1 MNYIDPHAH
10 MVSRTTD
17 DYLMMARMGCVAVSE
32 PAFWAG
38 FDRCPKG
45 FRDYFRHL
53 TDVEPKRAAQ
63 YGIAHH
69 SWICIN
75 AKEAED
81 VGLSREVISFM
92 PEFLDR
98 PGVLGVGEIGLNKNT
113 RNEAVVFSE
122 QVDLAA
128 RYEKLI
134 LVHTPHLQDK
144 YMGTRMILDMLR
156 LDSRIQPER
165 VLIDH
170 VEEHTVRLAKDAGH
184 WCAMT
189 LYPTTKC
196 TPQRAADI
204 IEMHGPDQIMVN
216 SACDWGPSGPA
227 VVRDFALE
235 MKSRG
240 HPESVVRKVVFD
252 NPVEFFS
259 RSEGW
264 KLPQQSAELVG
275 A

>member
-38 FDRCPKG
+38 FDRCPEG

-113 RNEAVVFSE
+113 RNEAIVFSE

-128 RYEKLI
+128 RHEKLI

-156 LDSRIQPER
+156 HDSRIQPER

-240 HPESVVRKVVFD
+240 HSDSIVRKVVFD

-264 KLPQQSAELVG
+264 KLPQPSAELVG
-275 A
+275 T